1 MKKFALFLILI
12 LTVILLVACDN
23 KSDSNG
29 NVLSQFIKDSKSIN
43 LDTIDNLIAENF
55 TILTIEELVSTA
67 VIDNT
72 KVTINAEEVESDV
85 YIWQEERKVY
95 WNLPTSESDDTIIT
109 KYLDLAQ
116 ASIMMDENQASDYKM
131 KSSEF
136 LGIIF
141 HECGYEF
148 SFEDINFSKI
158 SISELMDFFINKTS
172 ELLKTE
178 DGKYI
183 FDEEVLYEKLQML
196 LQRQISI
203 EQFIEFLRQTNLKF
217 NVNAYYDGERIN
229 AYEFVI
235 GATIDG
241 TREEFKVKTSF
252 VHSEEKFVG
261 FKIDISISSHKYSFG
276 IKVVDGNLV
285 VDYMFDAPESKNMI
299 MNFHLSEEKINFT
312 MIKND
317 LVLYNVDLEYNVKQE
332 EELTQISLSGS
343 IILES
348 KEIVVLNGTEVIIP
362 DDIMASK
369 DNAINILEN
378 TGE

>member
-12 LTVILLVACDN
+12 LTVISLVACDN

-55 TILTIEELVSTA
+55 NILTIEELVSTA

-136 LGIIF
+136 LGIIL

-183 FDEEVLYEKLQML
+183 FDEEVLYEKLQKL

-241 TREEFKVKTSF
+241 VREEFKVKTSF

-285 VDYMFDAPESKNMI
+285 VDYMFDAPESKNML
-299 MNFHLSEEKINFT
+299 MNFHLTEEKINFT

>member
-1 MKKFALFLILI
+1 MRKFALFLILI

-55 TILTIEELVSTA
+55 NILTIEELVSTA

-136 LGIIF
+136 LGIIL

-183 FDEEVLYEKLQML
+183 FDEEVLYEKLQKL

-241 TREEFKVKTSF
+241 AREEFKVKTSF

-312 MIKND
+312 MTKND

-378 TGE
+378 TSE